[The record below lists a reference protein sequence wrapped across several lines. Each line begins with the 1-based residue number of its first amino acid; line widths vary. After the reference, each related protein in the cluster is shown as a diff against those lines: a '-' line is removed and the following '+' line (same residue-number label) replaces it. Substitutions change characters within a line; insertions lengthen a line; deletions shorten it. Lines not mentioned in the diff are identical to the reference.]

1 MKKPPHWF
9 DVYPQGTQQGDE
21 EQKIFTS
28 LSRSGNKWVW
38 RSIGALEKETGLS
51 KEKVEKILYKYLK
64 IGVVFQNPKNEDQWA
79 YWDNVPEMLGKEQKS
94 ISKEDQEKRLKSKT
108 SSTST

>member
-51 KEKVEKILYKYLK
+51 KEKVEKMVDECILKEIIADNQYDKK
-64 IGVVFQNPKNEDQWA
+64 GVLERD
-79 YWDNVPEMLGKEQKS
+79 
-94 ISKEDQEKRLKSKT
+94 
-108 SSTST
+108 